1 MRKYRYEL
9 IPGSNP
15 RTWTPVWY
23 DDEPVVTVKKER
35 KPAKLKGKGWLLY
48 TRDNWPDTL
57 TSYKD
62 FLNVKVFKEERI
74 CYTLKGID
82 DKMFTI
88 VDPSGQ
94 IMRTNM
100 LWVNL

>member
-1 MRKYRYEL
+1 MIKYRYEL

-23 DDEPVVTVKKER
+23 DEPVVTVKKEI
-35 KPAKLKGKGWLLY
+35 PSKLKGKDWLLY
-48 TRDNWPDTL
+48 TRDNWPAGL
-57 TSYKD
+57 TFCKD
-62 FLNVKVFKEERI
+62 FLRVKVYKEERM
-74 CYTLKGID
+74 CYTLKDID

-94 IMRTNM
+94 TMRTNM

>member
-1 MRKYRYEL
+1 MIKYRYEL

-23 DDEPVVTVKKER
+23 DKLVAVTKKE
-35 KPAKLKGKGWLLY
+35 KPVKLKGKDWLLY
-48 TRDNWPDTL
+48 TRASWPDAL
-57 TSYKD
+57 TSCKD
-62 FLNVKVFKEERI
+62 FLNVKLYKEERI
-74 CYTLKGID
+74 CYTVKDID

-88 VDPSGQ
+88 IDPSGQ
-94 IMRTNM
+94 TMRTNM

>member
-23 DDEPVVTVKKER
+23 DEPVATVKKE
-35 KPAKLKGKGWLLY
+35 KKLAKLKGKSWLLY
-48 TRDNWPDTL
+48 TRDNWPAAL

-62 FLNVKVFKEERI
+62 FLNVKVFKEERT
-74 CYTLKGID
+74 CYTLKDID

-88 VDPSGQ
+88 VEPSGQ
-94 IMRTNM
+94 TMRTNM

>member
-1 MRKYRYEL
+1 MIKYRYEL

-15 RTWTPVWY
+15 RIWTPIWY
-23 DDEPVVTVKKER
+23 DEPVATVKKG
-35 KPAKLKGKGWLLY
+35 KPTKLKGKDWLLY
-48 TRDNWPDTL
+48 TRANWPDVL
-57 TSYKD
+57 TSCKD
-62 FLNVKVFKEERI
+62 FLNVKLYKEECI

-88 VDPSGQ
+88 VEPSGQ
-94 IMRTNM
+94 TMRTNM

>member
-15 RTWTPVWY
+15 RTWTPIWY
-23 DDEPVVTVKKER
+23 DKPATTAKKR
-35 KPAKLKGKGWLLY
+35 KPAKLIGKDWLLY
-48 TRDNWPDTL
+48 TRANWPDAL
-57 TSYKD
+57 TSCKD
-62 FLNVKVFKEERI
+62 FLNVKLYKEERI

-88 VDPSGQ
+88 VEPSGQ
-94 IMRTNM
+94 TMRTNM

>member
-9 IPGSNP
+9 IPGSDP

-23 DDEPVVTVKKER
+23 DEQVKTVKKR
-35 KPAKLKGKGWLLY
+35 KPTKLKGKNWLLY
-48 TRDNWPDTL
+48 TRASWPDAL

-62 FLNVKVFKEERI
+62 FLNVKLYKKERI
-74 CYTLKGID
+74 CYTLKDID
-82 DKMFTI
+82 DKMFI
-88 VDPSGQ
+88 LVEPSGQ
-94 IMRTNM
+94 MIRTNM